1 MGEKTSF
8 SSNIHRLFTGLAAV
22 ITAIGGL
29 VYAFSETGLAE
40 FFLRDPE
47 PTKEPVAEQR
57 QHKAPVAE
65 HRQQETADGWTKIGR
80 HSRGEF
86 FDLRIEAHGDSPAVG
101 RIYQAKSD
109 FRLVQERPLRK
120 EDRSRVTT
128 VGMVHRGDAVEILD
142 LYMATPSRKKAP
154 VWAKVRAVRQKP

>member
-8 SSNIHRLFTGLAAV
+8 TSNIHRLFTGLAAV

-29 VYAFSETGLAE
+29 VYAFSETGLTGS
-40 FFLRDPE
+40 FLRDPT
-47 PTKEPVAEQR
+47 PTKEPVAE
-57 QHKAPVAE
+57 
-65 HRQQETADGWTKIGR
+65 HRRQETADGWTKIGR
-80 HSRGEF
+80 HRRGEF
-86 FDLRIEAHGDSPAVG
+86 LGLKIEVHGDSPAVG
-101 RIYQAKSD
+101 RIYQATTD

-120 EDRSRVTT
+120 EDRSQVTT